1 MRQIVGG
8 ACGNLGAAGII
19 HRAARPPHAFAM
31 TPRSLRRTRPAA
43 LASVLAA
50 ALAAGGCAWQPGLAA
65 RPNLSV
71 YHHERFQSDETF
83 SRLFDAGVADTCEA
97 ARRALLSQGYVIGSA
112 RADAISGNK
121 RFQPEGEV
129 HMEISF
135 TVVCVPEGAGG
146 AVSTAYVSAQQDRYV
161 IKRAANTTSVGVG
174 ALGSISLPLSSSE
187 ESLVK
192 VGSETIPAGP
202 FYDRYFALMQR
213 LLADLRDSPR

>member
-1 MRQIVGG
+1 MRQIVG
-8 ACGNLGAAGII
+8 A
-19 HRAARPPHAFAM
+19 
-31 TPRSLRRTRPAA
+31 T
-43 LASVLAA
+43 LAA
-50 ALAAGGCAWQPGLAA
+50 AAALLAGCAWQPGLGNG
-65 RPNLSV
+65 RTPSV
-71 YHHERFQSDETF
+71 YQDERFQPDETF

-97 ARRALLSQGYVIGSA
+97 ARRALLSQGYVVTAARPDVINGS
-112 RADAISGNK
+112 K
-121 RFQPEGEV
+121 RFQPEGAV

-161 IKRAANTTSVGVG
+161 IKRASTSTSLGVG
-174 ALGSISLPLSSSE
+174 ALGSISVPLSSSE

-213 LLADLRDSPR
+213 LLADLRDGGR

>member
-1 MRQIVGG
+1 MRQIVG
-8 ACGNLGAAGII
+8 
-19 HRAARPPHAFAM
+19 
-31 TPRSLRRTRPAA
+31 
-43 LASVLAA
+43 A
-50 ALAAGGCAWQPGLAA
+50 ALAAAAALLAGCAWQPGLGNG
-65 RPNLSV
+65 RTPSV
-71 YHHERFQSDETF
+71 YQDERFQPDETF

-97 ARRALLSQGYVIGSA
+97 ARRALLSQGYVVSTARPDVINGS
-112 RADAISGNK
+112 K
-121 RFQPEGEV
+121 RFQPEGAV

-161 IKRAANTTSVGVG
+161 IKRASTSTSLGVG
-174 ALGSISLPLSSSE
+174 ALGSISVPLSSSE

-213 LLADLRDSPR
+213 LLADLRDTPR